1 MYIYNRI
8 WTDVLEAANE
18 PTRFAKDENDLH
30 ILLEYVF
37 PIIWNHV
44 LELRIFFFV
53 FIINFMIA
61 IFFRVVFICEYQYV
75 F

>member
-30 ILLEYVF
+30 ILLEDVF

-44 LELRIFFFV
+44 LELRIFFFC
-53 FIINFMIA
+53 FYNKFYDSY
-61 IFFRVVFICEYQYV
+61 FF
-75 F
+75 